1 MLPPRTKEEKELN
14 TIPLFV
20 MDAFGEWGSYVKNM
34 PVIDTDRSAGR
45 LHECPIC
52 GKAYWSCFGHARRHW
67 QKHERF
73 IKARSEENNDGRT
86 D

>member
-1 MLPPRTKEEKELN
+1 MKQQEKELD

-20 MDAFGEWGSYVKNM
+20 MEAFGEQDSYVKNM
-34 PVIDTDRSAGR
+34 PVVATDRFSGR

-52 GKAYWSCFGHARRHW
+52 GKRYWSVFGHARRHW
-67 QKHERF
+67 QQHERF
-73 IKARSEENNDGRT
+73 IKARNEENNDGRT